1 MMMKTMNKN
10 TKDTFYR
17 IKMRAALEYEK
28 TARKMRTAAQISDA
42 MQSRGINGRQ
52 FAELLHR
59 NPSEISK
66 WLSGTHN
73 FTQDLLAEIS
83 MVLGVEITGAKQV
96 KTIYRYTIAS
106 YYDRVTLGST
116 STSGRYKVTKKSKA
130 RGIYQYL

>member
-66 WLSGTHN
+66 
-73 FTQDLLAEIS
+73 
-83 MVLGVEITGAKQV
+83 
-96 KTIYRYTIAS
+96 
-106 YYDRVTLGST
+106 
-116 STSGRYKVTKKSKA
+116 
-130 RGIYQYL
+130 

>member
-1 MMMKTMNKN
+1 
-10 TKDTFYR
+10 
-17 IKMRAALEYEK
+17 MRAALEYEK

-59 NPSEISK
+59 NPSEVSK

-116 STSGRYKVTKKSKA
+116 STSGRYKITKKSKA

>member
-1 MMMKTMNKN
+1 MMMIMNKN
-10 TKDTFYR
+10 SKEVLYK

-52 FAELLHR
+52 FAVLMHKS
-59 NPSEISK
+59 PSEISK

-83 MVLGVEITGAKQV
+83 MVLGVEITGAKRAEAR
-96 KTIYRYTIAS
+96 YRYTIAS
-106 YYDRVTLGST
+106 YCDRNTLPSAT
-116 STSGRYKVTKKSKA
+116 KSGRYKYVKKSKNI
-130 RGIYQYL
+130 RIYQY

>member
-1 MMMKTMNKN
+1 MIMNKN
-10 TKDTFYR
+10 SKEVLYK

-52 FAELLHR
+52 FAVLMHKS
-59 NPSEISK
+59 PSEISK

-83 MVLGVEITGAKQV
+83 MVLGVEITGAKRAEAR
-96 KTIYRYTIAS
+96 YRYTIAS
-106 YYDRVTLGST
+106 YYDRNTLPSAT
-116 STSGRYKVTKKSKA
+116 KSGRYKYVKKSKNI
-130 RGIYQYL
+130 RIYQY